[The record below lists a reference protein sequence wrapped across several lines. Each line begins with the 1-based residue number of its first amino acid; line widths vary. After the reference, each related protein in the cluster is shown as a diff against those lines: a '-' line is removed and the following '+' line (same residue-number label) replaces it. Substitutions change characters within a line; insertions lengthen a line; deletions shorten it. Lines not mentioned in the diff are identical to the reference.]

1 MPQVLRSVNLYSKQV
16 LIFTNWQYFEKSI
29 NSLIFFYTKQD
40 RSFFIKLLA

>member
-29 NSLIFFYTKQD
+29 NSLIFFLHKTGQVVFY
-40 RSFFIKLLA
+40 